1 MPALSCIAA
10 NAVAPPPSVYS
21 AITVVE
27 SVSSVANDALTQ
39 PAEYATFASHSSP
52 KSSLAR

>member
-1 MPALSCIAA
+1 MPALSCIAE
-10 NAVAPPPSVYS
+10 NAVPPPSVYS